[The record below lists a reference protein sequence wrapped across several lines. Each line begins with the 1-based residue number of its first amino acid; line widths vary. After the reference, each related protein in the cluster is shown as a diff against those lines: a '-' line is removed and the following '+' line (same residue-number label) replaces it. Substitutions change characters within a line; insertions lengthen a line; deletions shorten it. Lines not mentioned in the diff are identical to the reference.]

1 MIVNEEFLSKLRR
14 AFNLNLYEVKLWTA
28 LLSRG
33 ISTAGELSDIAD
45 VPRSRTY
52 DVLESLERKGFV
64 IVKPEKPI
72 KYMAISPGEVLAR
85 VKNRVQI
92 IARERTERL
101 EKLSDSDIL
110 KELEMLFK
118 QGIEPMQPTDFSG
131 ALKGR
136 HNLYDHLAMLCKE
149 AQTSIH
155 IMTTEEGILRKI
167 RTIKPLL
174 EKAKARGVA
183 IKIIA
188 PITSKNKEVI
198 DKITHVAE
206 IKYVKDLSARFCI
219 IDGKQI
225 MFMLIDDKDV
235 HPTYDIGLWVNTP
248 FFAGAISNMF
258 IKAWATGTTDVI
270 MSETPVEQPT
280 ATATTESTPNIVL
293 PEDAQNLLD

>member
-33 ISTAGELSDIAD
+33 VSTAGELSDIAD

-85 VKNRVQI
+85 VQNRVGM
-92 IARERTERL
+92 IAKERTERL
-101 EKLSDSDIL
+101 QKLSGSEIL
-110 KELEMLFK
+110 KELDLLFK
-118 QGIEPMQPTDFSG
+118 QGIEPMQPTDFTG

-149 AQTSIH
+149 AEKTIH
-155 IMTTEEGILRKI
+155 IMTSEEGLLRKV
-167 RTIKPLL
+167 RSIKPLL
-174 EKAKARGVA
+174 EKAHARGVK
-183 IKIIA
+183 IKIAAPVTTKTKETIDRLNGIA
-188 PITSKNKEVI
+188 EVR
-198 DKITHVAE
+198 KINNV
-206 IKYVKDLSARFCI
+206 SARFCI

-225 MFMLIDDKDV
+225 MFMLLDDIDV
-235 HPTYDIGLWVNTP
+235 HPTYDIGLWVTTP
-248 FFAGAISNMF
+248 YFALAMRNMF
-258 IKAWATGTTDVI
+258 DQLWEKGTTNL
-270 MSETPVEQPT
+270 E
-280 ATATTESTPNIVL
+280 ASTIENKPIEDISTVL
-293 PEDAQNLLD
+293 PDEVKELMD

>member
-33 ISTAGELSDIAD
+33 VSTAGELSDIAD

-85 VKNRVQI
+85 VKNRISI
-92 IARERTERL
+92 IAKERSERL
-101 EKLSDSDIL
+101 EKLSGSEIL
-110 KELEMLFK
+110 RELEMLFK

-149 AQTSIH
+149 AQSSIY
-155 IMTTEEGILRKI
+155 IMTTEEGFIRKI

-174 EKAKARGVA
+174 EKAKARGVN
-183 IKIIA
+183 IKIGA
-188 PITSKNKEVI
+188 PITPKTKEMVDRLQGIAEVKNIPNVN
-198 DKITHVAE
+198 
-206 IKYVKDLSARFCI
+206 ARFCI
-219 IDGKQI
+219 IDSKQI
-225 MFMLIDDKDV
+225 MFMLIDDKEV

-248 FFAGAISNMF
+248 FFASAVSNMF
-258 IKAWATGTTDVI
+258 DKSWEIGTQDVI
-270 MSETPVEQPT
+270 ASTSENKPT
-280 ATATTESTPNIVL
+280 STSGSEIIL
-293 PEDAQNLLD
+293 PEDTQDLID